1 MPKPLNTASTQVQ
14 AIEQFKERLG
24 IGRDKTYA
32 AMGSFSSPEDL
43 VAAGKKIYGMGYRK
57 LDAMTP
63 FPVHGIDDALGIP
76 RSHLGW
82 IVVCFAMLGLLTAQG
97 LMYYVGVINYP
108 LIIGGKPL
116 FDFTFT
122 IPVTFE
128 LTVLFAGISAT
139 VGIFAVNGLPQLYH
153 PAMNYKQVARVTDD
167 RFVLVVEA
175 DDPKFNAAA
184 TAADLR
190 SIGAQDVEVVEG

>member
-1 MPKPLNTASTQVQ
+1 MPNPPSQAE

-32 AMGSFSSPEDL
+32 AMGAFHTPDAL
-43 VAAGKKIYGMGYRK
+43 VEAGKKIYAMGYRK
-57 LDAMTP
+57 LDTMTP
-63 FPVHGIDDALGIP
+63 FPVHGIDDAIGIP
-76 RSHLGW
+76 RSKLGW
-82 IVVCFAMLGLLTAQG
+82 IVVCFAMLGLLAAQG

-128 LTVLFAGISAT
+128 LTVLFGGISAM
-139 VGIFAVNGLPQLYH
+139 VGIFALNGLPQLYH
-153 PAMNYKQVARVTDD
+153 PSMKYKQFHRTSDD
-167 RFVLVVEA
+167 LFVLVVEA
-175 DDPKFNAAA
+175 DDPQFDARQ
-184 TAADLR
+184 TAIDLHAV
-190 SIGAQDVEVVEG
+190 GAQDVEVVEG